1 MGASL
6 SLTESLPF
14 GSAVSSEQLATAIN
28 NSVTKKYFIFFIL
41 MYFKINYNVFK
52 VWSVIIYNVKGS
64 SNKIVSRM
72 FDLKKQ

>member
-1 MGASL
+1 M
-6 SLTESLPF
+6 PF
-14 GSAVSSEQLATAIN
+14 GSAVSFEQLATAIN